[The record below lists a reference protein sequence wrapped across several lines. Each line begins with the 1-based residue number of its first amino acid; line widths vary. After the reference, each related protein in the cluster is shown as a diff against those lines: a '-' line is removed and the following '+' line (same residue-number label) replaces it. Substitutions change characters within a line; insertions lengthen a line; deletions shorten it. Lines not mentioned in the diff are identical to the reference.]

1 MEVSDG
7 VGDFK
12 TEGKKGYK
20 IMRDCHKVV
29 RYGGEVMELL
39 DILRYTICDG
49 GYII

>member
-7 VGDFK
+7 VGDLNRR
-12 TEGKKGYK
+12 KKGYK